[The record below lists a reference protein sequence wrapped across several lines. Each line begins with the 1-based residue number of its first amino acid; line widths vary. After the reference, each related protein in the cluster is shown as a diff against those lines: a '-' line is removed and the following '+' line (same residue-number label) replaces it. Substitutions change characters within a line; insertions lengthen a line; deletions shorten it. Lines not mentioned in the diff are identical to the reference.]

1 MKPKEGRLLNPLEQ
15 IWLMGQLQLCYADLK
30 GVCEQPDSTHRAKL
44 PVFKELLKAGNNR
57 APFTPTE
64 MADLWVDCAL
74 LVGSVC
80 SERVTVFVKEKKK
93 TRRQRD
99 ADKEAQGFYI
109 YTKTFTCHS

>member
-80 SERVTVFVKEKKK
+80 SERVTVFIKEKKK
-93 TRRQRD
+93 NT
-99 ADKEAQGFYI
+99 EAER
-109 YTKTFTCHS
+109 C